1 MSESE
6 ESGARRAPSSEDVSK
21 GVSLFERVGGEAGV
35 EKLVDEFYQR
45 VLADGELAS
54 FFSNTALEK
63 LRRMQY
69 EFFAAALD
77 GPVKYT
83 GRALGPAH
91 SGLGIT
97 RRHVKRFLDHLL
109 ETVQGLELS
118 EDEELEVISRINR
131 YVDEITGTAFSSG

>member
-1 MSESE
+1 MAESD
-6 ESGARRAPSSEDVSK
+6 GAEGRDDSAPT
-21 GVSLFERVGGEAGV
+21 LFERVGGEAGV
-35 EKLVDEFYQR
+35 EKLVDDFYTS
-45 VLADGELAS
+45 VLADPELAS
-54 FFSNTALEK
+54 FFSNTPLDK

-83 GRALGPAH
+83 GKALGPAH

-97 RRHVKRFLDHLL
+97 RQHVKRFLDHLL
-109 ETVQGLELS
+109 ETVEGLDLD
-118 EDEELEVISRINR
+118 EDEVLDVISRVNR

>member
-1 MSESE
+1 MSGSESP
-6 ESGARRAPSSEDVSK
+6 ESGK
-21 GVSLFERVGGEAGV
+21 SLFDRVGGEAGV
-35 EKLVDEFYQR
+35 EKLVDDFYAL
-45 VLADGELAS
+45 VLGDAELAP
-54 FFSNTALEK
+54 FFADTPMEK

-69 EFFAAALD
+69 EFFAAALE

-97 RRHVKRFLDHLL
+97 RHHVKRFLDHLL
-109 ETVQGLELS
+109 EIVKGQELD
-118 EDEELEVISRINR
+118 EDEVLDVISRVNR